1 MTDNTNERLQD
12 LLLDPKESLD
22 VEIKG
27 WLDLNDSTHKSVL
40 AKALIALANHG
51 GGFVIT
57 DLEKMERHMSLIP
70 HVPEIF
76 RAIVKTPSM

>member
-27 WLDLNDSTHKSVL
+27 WLDLNDNTHKSVL

-51 GGFVIT
+51 GGERTHSNRCADIQVI
-57 DLEKMERHMSLIP
+57 
-70 HVPEIF
+70 
-76 RAIVKTPSM
+76 